1 MIDIQISKSPE
12 RKSRQTLS
20 LSRSAFTRESFCFKF
35 LFQDSSERNRVK
47 ELLAEERERK
57 RERERERERDRERDR
72 EKQLL

>member
-20 LSRSAFTRESFCFKF
+20 LSRSAFTRESFCDFKF

-57 RERERERERDRERDR
+57 REREREREREGERER
-72 EKQLL
+72 